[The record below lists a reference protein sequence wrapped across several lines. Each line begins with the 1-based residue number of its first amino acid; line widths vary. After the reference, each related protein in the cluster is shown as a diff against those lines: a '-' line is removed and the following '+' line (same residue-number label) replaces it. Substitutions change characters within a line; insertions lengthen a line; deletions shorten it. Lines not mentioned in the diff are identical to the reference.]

1 VPARPDSDGT
11 VSALLADARQRL
23 ARQPA
28 AALEAELL
36 LAEVLEK
43 GRAWLFAHPAQPVTA
58 EQTKRFRNLLKRRA
72 QGEPIAYLLGRR
84 EFWSLSLHVT
94 PDVLIPRPET
104 ELLVQAALD
113 FIPAD
118 AAWRVADL
126 GTGSGAV
133 ALAIACERPRCEV
146 HATEISPA
154 ALRIAVRNVEV
165 HAPGRVRLHDGSWL
179 EPLTGRFR
187 VIVSN
192 PPYVAED
199 DPHLQEGDCRFEPQL
214 ALTAGPDGLAAIRQI
229 VEGARR
235 FLEPGGLL
243 ALEHG
248 FDQGAAVQAL
258 MGDAGYRAV
267 HTIQDLEGRD
277 RVTLGNRGL

>member
-1 VPARPDSDGT
+1 MPARPDSDGT